1 MSKTAYIAG
10 PMRGIKDFNFPAF
23 DAVAKAARRNGY
35 TIFSPAE
42 HDRESGFDET
52 QNDLEGFDLK
62 AALRWDI
69 EAILKSDEILLLPN
83 WRASSGVA
91 IELVVARAIGIPVY
105 EVFREDDWLGFI
117 FKLLPEEIGAKRSIS
132 EWQVDSLA
140 TATASGFHDEPYSD
154 DPESVALSFMLI
166 NGEVNE
172 AFEEVRDG
180 HELTETYY
188 RPENLAKPE
197 GVPSELAD
205 AVIRIMD
212 FCGKH
217 GINLEEAI
225 ETKAAYNKTREFRH
239 GKQF

>member
-23 DAVAKAARRNGY
+23 DAVAKAAREGGY
-35 TIFSPAE
+35 TIYSPAE

-105 EVFREDDWLGFI
+105 EVDFSQSVGEYVA
-117 FKLLPEEIGAKRSIS
+117 KLLPEYIGAKRSIS
-132 EWQVDSLA
+132 EWQADSHA
-140 TATASGFHDEPYSD
+140 NAVSKGFHDEDVD
-154 DPESVALSFMLI
+154 DSVANHLLLMA
-166 NGEVNE
+166 GEVIE
-172 AFEEVRDG
+172 AHDEIRDG
-180 HELTETYY
+180 HEVTEVYY
-188 RPENLAKPE
+188 KPENLTKPE
-197 GVPSELAD
+197 GVPIELAD
-205 AVIRIMD
+205 VVIRVMD
-212 FCGKH
+212 FCGHH
-217 GINLEEAI
+217 GINLEESI
-225 ETKAAYNKTREFRH
+225 ETKAKYNATREHKH

>member
-1 MSKTAYIAG
+1 
-10 PMRGIKDFNFPAF
+10 MRGIKDFNFPAF
-23 DAVAKAARRNGY
+23 DAVAKVARRNGY
-35 TIFSPAE
+35 TIYSPAE
-42 HDRESGFDET
+42 HDREGGFDET
-52 QNDLEGFDLK
+52 QNSIEGFDLK

-69 EAILKSDEILLLPN
+69 QAILNSDEVILLPN

-91 IELVVARAIGIPVY
+91 IELVVARAIGCPVY
-105 EVFREDDWLGFI
+105 EWVESTSLPGEYNI
-117 FKLLPEEIGAKRSIS
+117 ILLPEEIGAKRSIS

-140 TATASGFHDEPYSD
+140 TATASGFHDDPYSD

-166 NGEVNE
+166 HGEVNE

-180 HELTETYY
+180 HALTQTYY
-188 RPENLAKPE
+188 TLDKPTKPE

-205 AVIRIMD
+205 ATIRILD

-217 GINLEEAI
+217 GINLEAAM
-225 ETKAAYNKTREFRH
+225 ETKAKYNKTREHKH